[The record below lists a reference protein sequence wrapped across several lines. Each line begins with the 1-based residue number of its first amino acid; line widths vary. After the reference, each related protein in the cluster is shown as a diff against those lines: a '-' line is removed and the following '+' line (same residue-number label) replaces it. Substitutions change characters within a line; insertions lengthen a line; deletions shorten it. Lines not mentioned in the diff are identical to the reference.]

1 MGLCEVTGWLYFSIK
16 NAEYCPVSSSARVCL
31 FLDNLVYWAAAL
43 AEIARSP
50 KACLNIFPEFFQML
64 SGLMNQVVESSQDPE
79 LVEKVKVVNRQVL
92 RYSMQT
98 NLQGE

>member
-1 MGLCEVTGWLYFSIK
+1 
-16 NAEYCPVSSSARVCL
+16 
-31 FLDNLVYWAAAL
+31 
-43 AEIARSP
+43 
-50 KACLNIFPEFFQML
+50 
-64 SGLMNQVVESSQDPE
+64 LMNQVVESGQDPE